1 MLVSKFRVWGKENDT
16 KMEKTL
22 SNNNYSF
29 FICSWQYLFCHYQ
42 AEWEDKKCTAK
53 KMDVVHWVFQLE
65 CRGWKIATNAL
76 FLFQERGRME
86 ISCQLRLRRIDFCPF
101 FVAKFFACFFCILK
115 CILWNHKPQDQ
126 FLMKGFYLGVFDWLD
141 GRSLCNEPPCWVITE
156 IWSCIFFLSAFYSTL
171 STQRLKTTPGW
182 AKMRNLLSKHQS
194 ET

>member
-1 MLVSKFRVWGKENDT
+1 MTQRWRKLFQTITILFSFVHGSTFSVIT
-16 KMEKTL
+16 KQNGRKRNAL
-22 SNNNYSF
+22 PR
-29 FICSWQYLFCHYQ
+29 
-42 AEWEDKKCTAK
+42 

-101 FVAKFFACFFCILK
+101 FCCKISCFFFILK

>member
-1 MLVSKFRVWGKENDT
+1 MIVSKFRVWGKENDT

-101 FVAKFFACFFCILK
+101 IVAKFFACFFCILK